1 MDNVKLTNAIPLIR
15 NVWNATVVRPPI
27 LEGIETKRRKRNEK
41 KMAVT

>member
-15 NVWNATVVRPPI
+15 NVWNATVVRDHQY
-27 LEGIETKRRKRNEK
+27 LRELKRKRNEK